1 MPFNWLRTNH
11 MADDQNK
18 DVPPTT
24 KSIWDR
30 ASRIWCLFLIVIAAI
45 ALYLLIYFQKLN
57 AETFSW
63 WALYLTLSFSVPLFF
78 ISFIRLAA
86 EERVKSAQ
94 EMIENILKVI
104 ISYDIDVDAS
114 FGKDGSR
121 LNKIFET
128 MSDNYDPGKYI
139 GALMFT
145 LVVSMAGF
153 YLVLARQTVLV
164 DLGSMQIF
172 LKELPNGASAAFLGA
187 WYFSLFSIIARRRN
201 LDISTST
208 VLNLGFQMLFATV
221 AGYMS
226 TEILNEK
233 LAFPIAFG
241 IGFIPYGELVD
252 WIRSKTQK
260 KLGIEAALTD
270 EPTIKAA
277 LEPQRLVSLEGISRQ
292 ELERL
297 SEEGITTI
305 QHLAFENPIR
315 LHFATS
321 YPMARVIDWI
331 DQAYLRLYVDKE
343 NVEKLKKC
351 GMRGAIEL
359 GEMDEYLKKLETDAE
374 RDDFLKKIAA
384 HTSLDE
390 IQLRQLT
397 RQLAIDPQVVLLLAV
412 WTVYGG
418 S

>member
-1 MPFNWLRTNH
+1 
-11 MADDQNK
+11 MADDQNN
-18 DVPPTT
+18 DIPP
-24 KSIWDR
+24 KPESIWER
-30 ASRIWCLFLIVIAAI
+30 ASRIWWLFLIVIAAI
-45 ALYLLIYFQKLN
+45 VLYLLFYFKKLN

-63 WALYLTLSFSVPLFF
+63 LVLYLALSFSVPLFF

-86 EERVKSAQ
+86 EERVKSAR
-94 EMIENILKVI
+94 EMIKNILEVI
-104 ISYDIDVDAS
+104 TSYDIDVDAT

-252 WIRSKTQK
+252 WIRSNTQK

-270 EPTIKAA
+270 EPIIKAA

-297 SEEGITTI
+297 SDEGITTI